1 MSQNDTDIQLQVW
14 KDLAISKQILMG
26 AATSALGLNS
36 ECSTSELKEALNK
49 AIQRAKDA
57 DISILATRE
66 KTDQQVAEMVQ
77 QVAESNKAREAAE
90 EQIGVADKARETAER
105 QMAIGKTENADT
117 VKKARAEV
125 ADKQA
130 QLKAISKAL
139 ADTPENVVK
148 KLKVLK
154 KQRLDESKAKSQAE
168 AKLLSTRKEKTKLEA
183 EVEAQKEIAQQGA
196 GLVAQVR
203 ELHGLC
209 IEANKKIETLSEDKD
224 DIIKLPELDDE
235 LLEGLEKILP
245 EDEEKE
251 TGEKDAEKK
260 KTSEK
265 KTSEKKVTDK
275 KSGEKKAADKKAVAK
290 KAAKKKKK

>member
-1 MSQNDTDIQLQVW
+1 MSQSDTDIQLQVW

-36 ECSTSELKEALNK
+36 ECSTSELKEALNQ

-66 KTDQQVAEMVQ
+66 KADQDVAEMAQ
-77 QVAESNKAREAAE
+77 QVAESNKARKSAE
-90 EQIGVADKARETAER
+90 EQIAIADKARETAER
-105 QMAIGKTENADT
+105 QMTIGKAENTET
-117 VKKARAEV
+117 VKKARADV

-148 KLKVLK
+148 KLKTLK
-154 KQRLDESKAKSQAE
+154 KQKLDESKAKSQVE

-183 EVEAQKEIAQQGA
+183 EVETQKELAQQGA

-209 IEANKKIETLSEDKD
+209 KDANKKIKALSEDKKD
-224 DIIKLPELDDE
+224 VVKVPKLDDE

-245 EDEEKE
+245 ATEEKE
-251 TGEKDAEKK
+251 TEESKASENKAD
-260 KTSEK
+260 EK
-265 KTSEKKVTDK
+265 KT
-275 KSGEKKAADKKAVAK
+275 VAK
-290 KAAKKKKK
+290 KATKKKAKKKK

>member
-1 MSQNDTDIQLQVW
+1 VSQSDTDIQLQVW

-26 AATSALGLNS
+26 AATSALGLS
-36 ECSTSELKEALNK
+36 SDCTTSELKEALNQ

-66 KTDQQVAEMVQ
+66 KTDMEVADMAQQVAD
-77 QVAESNKAREAAE
+77 SNKARESAE
-90 EQIGVADKARETAER
+90 AQIAIAEKARETSER
-105 QMAIGKTENADT
+105 QTAIGKTENSET

-148 KLKVLK
+148 KLKTLK
-154 KQRLDESKAKSQAE
+154 KQKLDESKAKAQAE
-168 AKLLSTRKEKTKLEA
+168 AKLLSVRKEKTKAEA
-183 EVEAQKEIAQQGA
+183 ELETQKELAQQGA

-209 IEANKKIETLSEDKD
+209 EEANKKIGSLSEDKA
-224 DIIKLPELDDE
+224 DIVKVIKLDEE

-245 EDEEKE
+245 EAEKE
-251 TGEKDAEKK
+251 TKEKVKK
-260 KTSEK
+260 K
-265 KTSEKKVTDK
+265 
-275 KSGEKKAADKKAVAK
+275 
-290 KAAKKKKK
+290 AKKK

>member
-1 MSQNDTDIQLQVW
+1 VSQSDTDIQLQVW

-26 AATSALGLNS
+26 AATSALGLES
-36 ECSTSELKEALNK
+36 DCSTSELKEALNQ

-57 DISILATRE
+57 DISIQATRE
-66 KTDQQVAEMVQ
+66 KTDQELIDMGLKVAV
-77 QVAESNKAREAAE
+77 SNKARETAE
-90 EQIGVADKARETAER
+90 AQIAVADKARETAER
-105 QMAIGKTENADT
+105 QMTIGKSENTDT
-117 VKKARAEV
+117 VKKARADV

-154 KQRLDESKAKSQAE
+154 KQKLDESKAKAQVE
-168 AKLLSTRKEKTKLEA
+168 AKLLSIRKEKTKAESELET
-183 EVEAQKEIAQQGA
+183 QKDLAQQGA

-209 IEANKKIETLSEDKD
+209 EEANKKIESLSEDESDTVKVNM
-224 DIIKLPELDDE
+224 LDEE

-245 EDEEKE
+245 ETGKE
-251 TGEKDAEKK
+251 TKDKSETKSKAKVKK
-260 KTSEK
+260 K
-265 KTSEKKVTDK
+265 
-275 KSGEKKAADKKAVAK
+275 
-290 KAAKKKKK
+290 AKKK

>member
-1 MSQNDTDIQLQVW
+1 VSQNDIDIQLQVW

-66 KTDQQVAEMVQ
+66 KSDQAVAEMAQ
-77 QVAESNKAREAAE
+77 QVAESNKARVSAE
-90 EQIGVADKARETAER
+90 EQIAVADKARETAER
-105 QMAIGKTENADT
+105 QMAIGKTENTDT

-125 ADKQA
+125 AEKQA

-148 KLKVLK
+148 KIKTLK
-154 KQRLDESKAKSQAE
+154 KQRLDESKAKAQAE

-183 EVEAQKEIAQQGA
+183 ELETQKELAQQGA

-203 ELHGLC
+203 ELHGLGKD
-209 IEANKKIETLSEDKD
+209 ANKKIESLSEDKD
-224 DIIKLPELDDE
+224 DIITLPKLDEE

-245 EDEEKE
+245 EVEEEKDE
-251 TGEKDAEKK
+251 DATEEVKDTKEDKKSAKVKK
-260 KTSEK
+260 KT
-265 KTSEKKVTDK
+265 T
-275 KSGEKKAADKKAVAK
+275 
-290 KAAKKKKK
+290 KKK